1 MKITERVIL
10 RLSAESP
17 DPVKIADY
25 VNIITDRLT
34 LRLGVDTLPTSFEG
48 IAADATVKLYRRA
61 MFEGISSEGTEGIT
75 TSFVADILAEYA
87 DEIAAY
93 KENKAKTDGERTIY
107 FL

>member
-1 MKITERVIL
+1 MKITERVML
-10 RLSAESP
+10 RLNAENP

-61 MFEGISSEGTEGIT
+61 MFEGILSEGTDGLKTE
-75 TSFVADILAEYA
+75 FVADILAEYA

-93 KENKAKTDGERTIY
+93 KDSKAKTDGDRTVY

>member
-1 MKITERVIL
+1 ML
-10 RLSAESP
+10 RLDAENP

-34 LRLGVDTLPTSFEG
+34 LRLGVETLPKAFEG

-61 MFEGISSEGTEGIT
+61 MFEGISSEGTDGIT
-75 TSFVADILAEYA
+75 TSFVSDILAEYDA
-87 DEIAAY
+87 EIAAY
-93 KENKAKTDGERTIY
+93 KENKAKTDGDRTVY

>member
-1 MKITERVIL
+1 MRIEERVLL
-10 RLSAESP
+10 RLSAEKP
-17 DPVKIADY
+17 DTAVVEDY
-25 VNIITDRLT
+25 AKIITDRLC
-34 LRLGVDTLPTSFEG
+34 LRLGVDSLPKTFEG

-61 MFEGISSEGTEGIT
+61 YFEGISSEGTEGMT

-93 KENKAKTDGERTIY
+93 KENKAKTDGDRTIY

>member
-1 MKITERVIL
+1 MKIAERVLL
-10 RLSAESP
+10 RLDAEKP

-34 LRLGVDTLPTSFEG
+34 LRLGVDSLPKTFEG

-61 MFEGISSEGTEGIT
+61 MFEGISSEGTEGLT
-75 TSFVADILAEYA
+75 TSFVADVLAEYA

-93 KENKAKTDGERTIY
+93 RDSKAKTDGDRTVY